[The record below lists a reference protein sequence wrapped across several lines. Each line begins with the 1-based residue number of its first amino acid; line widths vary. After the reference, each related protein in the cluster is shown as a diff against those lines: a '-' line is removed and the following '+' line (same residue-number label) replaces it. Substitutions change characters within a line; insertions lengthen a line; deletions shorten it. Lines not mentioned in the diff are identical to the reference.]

1 MAKKKYNKDGI
12 YGLEDKKCAVCG
24 KVFIPAPLHVYKR
37 RHTNTMRW
45 FCSYHCLVA
54 WYKEHRCNYTTMK

>member
-1 MAKKKYNKDGI
+1 MAKKKFNKDGI
-12 YGLEDKKCAVCG
+12 YGLEEKKCAVCG

-37 RHTNTMRW
+37 MLQGRTKW

-54 WYKEHRCNYTTMK
+54 WDREHRCNYTTMK